1 MRRVPFPIYRG
12 ASAPAVMVGVD
23 APRIDAGM
31 CNTETLFVPIWH
43 RPLLTADE
51 AAALT
56 GIPVKIVRAAV
67 RSGDLPARYAGSS
80 TARIRRSDLD
90 AWVDELPEDPLYAN
104 RY

>member
-56 GIPVKIVRAAV
+56 GVPPKVIRAQI

-80 TARIRRSDLD
+80 TARIRRVDLD
-90 AWVDELPEDPLYAN
+90 AWMDALPDDPLDAH